1 MAKAP
6 SEWCSED
13 HLDVLEEQGQ
23 RTEDQRTQEV
33 ESAVTNSVQIMV
45 SKSHLAEKLVN
56 AVPHLIPT

>member
-1 MAKAP
+1 MVKAP

-13 HLDVLEEQGQ
+13 HVDVLEERGQ
-23 RTEDQRTQEV
+23 RTKAHKKWSQL
-33 ESAVTNSVQIMV
+33 SVTNSVQIMV